1 MSEDALADFGRPVQD
16 SHEAEREALFARL
29 QWLMFVRV
37 VLVSA
42 LFVLV
47 LALRLRGEVGAAGP
61 LATVYPVFIAFYGL
75 SGLYALVAK
84 RVASLEAFVFLQFAA
99 DAACIGLLLLFTGG
113 ADSVF
118 TLLFVFP
125 ILGASFLRLETG
137 GFIVATFDTVAYVA
151 ALAAMPWAGPPGAD
165 SLVSFQLTGP
175 EGLQGYSTVAFHIV
189 SFYLV
194 AFLSGSLARKQAE
207 TGRALAAT
215 TSSLQRL
222 QSMHGR
228 IVQNMDAGLLT
239 VDQRMRVTSLNRA
252 AEEMM
257 GVTADEA
264 VGQELEGLV
273 GGFAGLLAG
282 DGLFASI
289 PPKLAVERWVERPDG
304 DRRFLRVGT
313 SVLRNSLG
321 GIDGTILLLEDRT
334 RLARLEL
341 RLKRE
346 ERLAA
351 VGRLSAG
358 IAHEIRNP
366 LASIT
371 GSVQVL
377 RSALQLPVEDDELLG
392 IVEREADRLGRLV
405 TDFLSLTREEAP
417 HLTRGRLASLAAETL
432 ALLKNKGIAD
442 GLEIEF
448 DLSYD
453 PVVRLD
459 EARMRQLLW
468 NLVNNACQAMPGG
481 GRLEIKFDRVGGEG
495 LRVAAA
501 EESRVGD
508 LARLLARVAGAP
520 ADVLL
525 DDDAVGAGCALRITV
540 GDTGDGIPPEQLAN
554 IFDPFYTTRSGGT
567 GLGLAIVARIAESH
581 HGVVTVRSARGAGT
595 RFSLWLPVFEDTPAV
610 AGASL
615 GRVTEDVITERLEA
629 LDLAGETL
637 P

>member
-1 MSEDALADFGRPVQD
+1 
-16 SHEAEREALFARL
+16 
-29 QWLMFVRV
+29 MFVRV
-37 VLVSA
+37 VIVSA
-42 LFVLV
+42 LFALV

-118 TLLFVFP
+118 TLLFIFP

-137 GFIVATFDTVAYVA
+137 GFVVATFDTVAYVG
-151 ALAAMPWAGPPGAD
+151 ALAALPIVGGGSEAPLP
-165 SLVSFQLTGP
+165 LTGP
-175 EGLQGYSTVAFHIV
+175 EGLQVYSTVAFHIV

-239 VDQRMRVTSLNRA
+239 VDQRMRVTSINRA
-252 AEEMM
+252 AEDMI
-257 GVTADEA
+257 GVTADA
-264 VGQELEGLV
+264 AIGRDLSSLAS
-273 GGFAGLLAG
+273 GFEGLLAG
-282 DGLFASI
+282 DGLFASS
-289 PPKLAVERWVERPDG
+289 PPKVAVERWVERAG
-304 DRRFLRVGT
+304 FERRFLRIGS
-313 SVLRNSLG
+313 SVLRNNLG

-334 RLARLEL
+334 RLARLEQ

-377 RSALQLPVEDDELLG
+377 RAALQLPAEDDELLR

-417 HLTRGRLASLAAETL
+417 QLKPARLAPLASETL
-432 ALLKNKGIAD
+432 ALLKNKGIAA
-442 GLEIEF
+442 GIEF
-448 DLSYD
+448 DTDLGYD
-453 PVVRLD
+453 PVLRFD
-459 EARMRQLLW
+459 EARMRQVLW
-468 NLVNNACQAMPGG
+468 NLLNNACQAMPGG
-481 GRLEIKFDRVGGEG
+481 GSLKVRFERVGGEG
-495 LRVAAA
+495 LRVAAS

-508 LARLLARVAGAP
+508 LARLLAGVAGAP
-520 ADVLL
+520 PDETPDEA
-525 DDDAVGAGCALRITV
+525 AVGAGCALRVTV
-540 GDTGDGIPPEQLAN
+540 GDNGAGIPAEQLAN

-567 GLGLAIVARIAESH
+567 GLGLAIVARIIESH
-581 HGVVTVRSARGAGT
+581 HGLVTVRSSTQGAGT
-595 RFSLWLPVFEDTPAV
+595 RFSLWLPVFEDVPA
-610 AGASL
+610 AEAP
-615 GRVTEDVITERLEA
+615 RPVTDDVITEGLQA